1 MTQNPGSKE
10 EAEIQ
15 ISPRGGGDKNIP
27 ILVVDFICEW
37 PIILKMAHFMAPA
50 TYLDHIETP
59 LAQVG
64 GRFVGQLE
72 ESRV

>member
-1 MTQNPGSKE
+1 M
-10 EAEIQ
+10 
-15 ISPRGGGDKNIP
+15 
-27 ILVVDFICEW
+27 DFTCEW

-72 ESRV
+72 ESMV